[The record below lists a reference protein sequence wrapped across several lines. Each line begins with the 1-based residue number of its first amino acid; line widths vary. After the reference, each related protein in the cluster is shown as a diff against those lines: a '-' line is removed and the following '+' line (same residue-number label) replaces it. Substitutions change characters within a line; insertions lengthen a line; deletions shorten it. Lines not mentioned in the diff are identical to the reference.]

1 MRWVECRRCL
11 CFSMNLAPDR
21 SSASKVEFPSTETP
35 ISRPRREQLSLFSVC
50 SLWGTLAKARCNATA
65 ARRRET
71 EGVGARVGQRVQWN
85 LQQTKLLLNALRLQI
100 ACNEQSSRWVDHD
113 VPEGEWV
120 KTEPKVGG
128 CESQRSGFGCRGGG
142 SDL

>member
-1 MRWVECRRCL
+1 M
-11 CFSMNLAPDR
+11 SLAPGR
-21 SSASKVEFPSTETP
+21 SSASKVESFDRSEYSKTSGTACGAIFCALFLNDSGEAKMQCDSGTA
-35 ISRPRREQLSLFSVC
+35 PRD
-50 SLWGTLAKARCNATA
+50 GRCW
-65 ARRRET
+65 
-71 EGVGARVGQRVQWN
+71 VGQRVQWN